1 MSTDVAAAKASGP
14 TTDDDAR
21 AKRCDLVC
29 EGGGVKGIGLAG
41 AYEVLEHAGFEPMS
55 VAGTSAGAITAA
67 AIAAGYSAAELKE
80 LVMSM
85 DYNAFMDK
93 GWEDRLPAFEKTLS
107 IVKDHGI
114 YEGDYFLEWMRALL
128 AKKDV
133 HTFGDLRHKPR
144 TDGAENEFEHR
155 LQVIVSDVT
164 THEMLV
170 LPRDADK
177 LGFEPDELEVA
188 LAVRMSMSIPIFF
201 EPVTVMNERHNR
213 EHVLVDGGMLS
224 NYPVWL
230 FDCHGREPKWPT
242 FGLLLVEPDPKKPVG
257 ERLEK
262 PELARRGALGLVP
275 FLKSLAQTMMQ
286 AHDRMYVEEANWA
299 RTIGIP
305 TLGVGTTEFDLP
317 HDRALELYESGRG
330 AAQKFLDRWSF
341 EGYLAEF
348 RSGKEHS
355 RTDKIAEQIREATPA

>member
-1 MSTDVAAAKASGP
+1 
-14 TTDDDAR
+14 
-21 AKRCDLVC
+21 
-29 EGGGVKGIGLAG
+29 
-41 AYEVLEHAGFEPMS
+41 
-55 VAGTSAGAITAA
+55 
-67 AIAAGYSAAELKE
+67 
-80 LVMSM
+80 
-85 DYNAFMDK
+85 MDK
-93 GWEDRLPAFEKTLS
+93 GWEDRLPVFEKTLS

-114 YEGDYFLEWMRALL
+114 YEGDYFLDWMRELL

-133 HTFGDLRHKPR
+133 HTFADLRHKPP
-144 TDGAENEFEHR
+144 TDGHAHEFEHR

-170 LPRDADK
+170 LPRDAEK
-177 LGFEPDELEVA
+177 LGYEPDELEVA

-201 EPVTVMNERHNR
+201 EPVFVTNPRDKR

-230 FDCHGREPKWPT
+230 FDCHGREPRWPT
-242 FGLLLVEPDPKKPVG
+242 FGLLLVEPDPKTPVG
-257 ERLEK
+257 EELEQ
-262 PELARRGALGLVP
+262 PERARRGALGLVP

-305 TLGVGTTEFDLP
+305 TLGVGTTEFGLP
-317 HDRALELYESGRG
+317 HDRALELYESGRA

-348 RSGKEHS
+348 RSGKTHS
-355 RTDKIAEQIREATPA
+355 RSEKIAEKMRDAAPA